1 MVSKVRGVGF
11 VILMLSAIVFGQ
23 AKKPAP
29 TIAVAVDATNTP
41 RKIFHAT
48 LKIPASAGTLT
59 LYYPK
64 WIPGEHGPTGPVQNL
79 TGLKF
84 SAGGQTLPVASRFER
99 RMDAARRSARRH
111 KLKSR
116 RTSIS
121 CLRAAKGSI
130 PRAARPPRR

>member
-11 VILMLSAIVFGQ
+11 VILVLSAIVSGQ

-59 LYYPK
+59 LCYPK
-64 WIPGEHGPTGPVQNL
+64 WIPGEHGPTGPVQ
-79 TGLKF
+79 T
-84 SAGGQTLPVASRFER
+84 
-99 RMDAARRSARRH
+99 RSQ
-111 KLKSR
+111 
-116 RTSIS
+116 
-121 CLRAAKGSI
+121 G
-130 PRAARPPRR
+130 